1 MYKND
6 NILVR
11 KLKFAT
17 FLYEP
22 EPAEGVDINFYR
34 IKPESGT
41 VGTPNPKMYTN
52 IAVFGDNTIAQKHPE
67 WISISKDG
75 PSFRRLTA
83 PKVNGIN
90 PGNKKYNLR
99 WDVLCITNPEVR
111 DYNLKLIED
120 CASQTP
126 GISISSQHFA
136 DHGFCVCPRCVELW
150 RKSGLNWYDWR
161 AQTVTAFLKEVKDR
175 IGGKPLYVNLLP
187 DPVLG
192 RERFGYNFDA
202 LAEYADVFVIP
213 MFSKSYPSPWYWE
226 MLARAFKSKLKK
238 PVFTNLYVRGP
249 NDDPNQVPPTDQLL
263 TVAVRIARTGVDGI
277 IFLAENAKRIRDFQ
291 KAATE
296 STDVLAEL
304 DGYGGEEVLDLV
316 NNWKSLF

>member
-1 MYKND
+1 MVKT
-6 NILVR
+6 
-11 KLKFAT
+11 LKFAT
-17 FLYEP
+17 FLYQP

-41 VGTPNPKMYTN
+41 VGRSNPSMHTN
-52 IAVFGDNTIAQKHPE
+52 IAVFGDNAMAQKHPD

-75 PSFRRLTA
+75 PAFRRLTA

-99 WDVLCITNPEVR
+99 WDVLCMTHSEVQE
-111 DYNLKLIED
+111 YNLNLIDE
-120 CASQTP
+120 CARQTP

-150 RKSGLNWYDWR
+150 RKSGLNWVDWR
-161 AQTVTAFLKEVKDR
+161 AETVTAFLKEVKNR
-175 IGGKPLYVNLLP
+175 VGNKPLYVNLLP

-192 RERFGYNFDA
+192 KERFGYDFDA
-202 LAEYADVFVIP
+202 LAEYADAFVIP
-213 MFSKSYPSPWYWE
+213 MFSKAYPSPWYWE

-249 NDDPNQVPPTDQLL
+249 NDDPNQVPTVDQLL

-277 IFLAENAKRIRDFQ
+277 IFLAENAQRIRDFQ
-291 KAATE
+291 KAAVQSEET
-296 STDVLAEL
+296 LAEL
-304 DGYGGEEVLDLV
+304 DGYGGDEILKLV
-316 NNWKSLF
+316 ESWKSLY